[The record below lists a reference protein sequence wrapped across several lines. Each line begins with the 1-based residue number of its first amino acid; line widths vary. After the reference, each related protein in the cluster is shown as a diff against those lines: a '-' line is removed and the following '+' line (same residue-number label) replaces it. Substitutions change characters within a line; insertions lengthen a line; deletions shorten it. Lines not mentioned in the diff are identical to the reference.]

1 MQIRGEG
8 RDQAAAD
15 AAKLSEVCTRACLQF
30 LEKQGI
36 YASFD
41 RHEMKRLHAD
51 NASMA
56 ASLTARSSTPQSTA
70 RSLQSFRRS
79 ASPENSMVSVF
90 SSSWMPALLT
100 DRSARGRKPREI
112 SISLGGDALA
122 LPRGDER
129 VPLKSSRSHSSCP
142 PREEDGVW
150 SDRMNADSEREDAD
164 KDDLLQS
171 TFKLLEEEKRKVA
184 ELQKDLALLKIQV
197 AGAAPQSG
205 GGVAARFASSS
216 RRMLAAEVCSE
227 AAGYWSINR
236 SASEADRGAVHSP
249 PSLAQVAGHSRNPD
263 AGFAVPAYGAWTVEG
278 DSAGSSRG
286 AVAPGAALKIAE
298 LNRQVSECR
307 GLLSC
312 ENAAVSDLRGKLEM
326 LRSGLALRQEAGA
339 SYGYGRSLQ
348 LPAASSPPS
357 SLNADVR
364 NAGAL
369 THDPPSTLATAGGI
383 KDGGAILPFEATI
396 AGAGAI
402 LDAAR
407 PGFRWVDARALQDRG
422 DVEAAAAPHRGA
434 RASPSA
440 HQPLQP
446 SQDTSVVGW
455 RISSAQAR
463 GKTSPEPTAEGQP
476 SGVGLGDVP
485 IAIGPSIIHCS
496 LCRCGASARLPLL
509 IRDLAAV
516 SQEFET
522 LRSSL
527 QLAVQEGIRVAACK
541 PEANPKRLD
550 AHDTPAERSLPA
562 KSALAD
568 AERNPCAELERAR
581 HLLRIEML
589 VVGLMREQREVETL
603 WGQSVAGFR
612 EILAQQGQKEANRR
626 SPKHGSPA
634 GAQTGCAAEG
644 RWMTSR
650 PALEVVN
657 GVKLSIAELGVFSA
671 ELKNYLNDGERSIL
685 AMKSELEAER
695 RLAKEQE
702 QQLRC
707 SSDLIGSLQLALG
720 AEAARARLNEEVW
733 GQRLKEA
740 DAARANS
747 EARLAEMGNQLTSLL
762 GGLNF
767 AMSNQQPRPT
777 SHDSTVSIR
786 SSQSQKN
793 TGIRPNDILIGS
805 DQEMSAKSQVS
816 GASYDSTHSLNRP
829 SQSEADTARANFQAR
844 LSDAGIQVMDQA
856 AAMRQISAASHDSA
870 QSTLSCQ
877 SEAEAARANFPTRP
891 ADTGLQA
898 AGITSGVGQAAATS
912 PASYDST
919 LSVGSSQSEAD
930 TARADYHASQ
940 ADTGIQVIGQAAAT
954 SQIIAASHDSVLSVR
969 SSQYEADP
977 ASAGFQA
984 RLADTGLQAAGMTRG
999 VGQAVATSPASYDS
1013 APSTRSSQSE
1023 ADAARANFQA
1033 RLPDT
1038 GLQAMG
1044 MASDVGQ
1051 AAVTSPASYDS
1062 ALFTRSSQSEAD
1074 AARSNFQSRLPDT
1087 GIQVIGQA
1095 VATSQIISAS
1105 YDAVLS
1111 VRSSQ
1116 YEVDTARANFQARL
1130 ADTGLRAAGMT
1141 SDVGQVTATS
1151 PASYDSDAARANF
1164 QARPA
1169 GTGLQAMGIASGVD
1183 QASATSPAS
1192 HDSALSTRSSQS
1204 EADAARADFHTRLAE
1219 TGLQVG
1225 GQAAKSHIIASLHD
1239 SALSVRSSQS
1249 EADTARADY
1258 QTHLADTGIHV
1269 GGQAAATSQII
1280 AASHDSA
1287 LFVRSSQ
1294 SESDAARAD
1303 FQAHQADT
1311 GLQAAGMTSGLGR
1324 AAATSPASY
1333 DSALS
1338 TRSSQSEANAARGDF
1353 QACQADTG
1361 IQVIGQAAATSQIIA
1376 ASYNS
1381 ALSTRSSQYEA
1392 DAAKA
1397 NFQARLVDREVEV
1410 MGVASSLCQAV
1421 ATSQQP
1427 RPASYDSALSTRSN
1441 HSLSGS
1447 GRVAITP
1454 LDLTAVS
1461 RALSTSS
1468 NQSAE
1473 PVAYRQLNSISA
1485 SELLAAI
1492 RGELDPAV
1500 FDAISA
1506 RAASLTPR
1514 ASSSD
1519 SGGQPFEP
1527 AGRPQS
1533 MPVGAVWGDL
1543 TESAHLAYGDG
1554 FLTSAAAQA
1563 AGGAAPNRGW
1573 SAVRSTVVSG
1583 KQRPRSAGVVQS
1595 I

>member
-844 LSDAGIQVMDQA
+844 LSD
-856 AAMRQISAASHDSA
+856 
-870 QSTLSCQ
+870 
-877 SEAEAARANFPTRP
+877 
-891 ADTGLQA
+891 
-898 AGITSGVGQAAATS
+898 
-912 PASYDST
+912 
-919 LSVGSSQSEAD
+919 
-930 TARADYHASQ
+930 
-940 ADTGIQVIGQAAAT
+940 TGIQVIGQAAAT
-954 SQIIAASHDSVLSVR
+954 SQIIAASHDSALSVW
-969 SSQYEADP
+969 SSQFEADT

-984 RLADTGLQAAGMTRG
+984 RLADTGLPAAGMTRG